1 MSNITT
7 VNLWCIVRE
16 NRAIFK
22 TTIGVNND
30 LIDLRK
36 VIKEEKPIHFVNIDP
51 GELILWRVNVASSVL
66 RNKDTLI
73 EPYLND
79 KLEEPADT
87 VGDTFNNV
95 EGSNVRVVVEA
106 PVGES

>member
-1 MSNITT
+1 MSN
-7 VNLWCIVRE
+7 VNIWCIVRE
-16 NRAIFK
+16 NRSVFSV
-22 TTIGVNND
+22 TIGTNNSIFD
-30 LIDLRK
+30 LKVSIKDRK
-36 VIKEEKPIHFVNIDP
+36 SNYFARFDADD
-51 GELILWRVNVASSVL
+51 LILWRVNVASSEL
-66 RNKDTLI
+66 RNKDTPI